1 VTISNPDFINEVL
14 RLTNEFRAQNGL
26 APLTAN
32 LELNA
37 AAQGHSEDLG
47 DYALIVNFNP

>member
-1 VTISNPDFINEVL
+1 VTISNSDFINEVL

-32 LELNA
+32 LKLNA
-37 AAQGHSEDLG
+37 AVQEHSEDLG
-47 DYALIVNFNP
+47 DYALILNFNL